1 MRGPIV
7 FSLLARRLPRTTPA
21 KPCSG
26 STAMAP
32 PVQPVWQI
40 ADEENPVRCR
50 RARGCIRQGHTRQP
64 RSTQTGETPV
74 CSQPCPSLQLHKFG
88 NRFPVR
94 PRPRQAVA
102 AAEAAER
109 DLAVL
114 GGDIDVR
121 APCRAALTAAQ
132 TPASPPPQTTK
143 SALCDSWRTTGEF
156 CSVLMWSSS
165 GFVAA
170 DASANPSASAADNT
184 PRPSCFQ
191 TLLWLP
197 IIAVHP
203 LIAND
208 VVGVTESSP

>member
-1 MRGPIV
+1 MIPEVKIVLFTTFPTSDLIAKALGYAQGHYARIMSRRCMRGPIV

-121 APCRAALTAAQ
+121 APFAV
-132 TPASPPPQTTK
+132 
-143 SALCDSWRTTGEF
+143 DEF
-156 CSVLMWSSS
+156 VKRHIGRLLLH
-165 GFVAA
+165 VARKK
-170 DASANPSASAADNT
+170 P
-184 PRPSCFQ
+184 
-191 TLLWLP
+191 
-197 IIAVHP
+197 
-203 LIAND
+203 
-208 VVGVTESSP
+208 